1 MSPEETGDHLRVSY
15 DNKIHTGTKLERWK
29 SSVSGRLVSW
39 PQIKKVKVFKCCLLL
54 FYASMNHFSIELW
67 HAMESEFYKRW
78 LVTTSSVAGPRRSS
92 KALPKVKLTPKK
104 KSWSLFS
111 ALLPI
116 WSTIAFWIPAVKP
129 LHLRNILSKSMR
141 YIENCN
147 ACSRHSS
154 TDRTQFFSMTTP
166 DCTSI
171 LQKLS
176 KLGYKVLPCPPYSL
190 DLLPTNYHFF
200 KHLDNFFSRKM
211 LPQPAGGRKCFP
223 RVHWIPKCRFLCY
236 RNKQTYF
243 LLAKMC
249 WL

>member
-1 MSPEETGDHLRVSY
+1 M
-15 DNKIHTGTKLERWK
+15 RWK
-29 SSVSGRLVSW
+29 VNFIW
-39 PQIKKVKVFKCCLLL
+39 
-54 FYASMNHFSIELW
+54 
-67 HAMESEFYKRW
+67 W

-141 YIENCN
+141 YTENCN

-200 KHLDNFFSRKM
+200 KHLDKFFSRKM

-223 RVHWIPKCRFLCY
+223 RVHWIPRCRFLCY
-236 RNKQTYF
+236 KNKQTFLVGKNVLVVMVPILINKGVFQPSYNDFKFMVQNCNYF
-243 LLAKMC
+243 FINLNNIMTVVVGINRIRWSSVILRP
-249 WL
+249 